1 MIKRLDDLTRRKL
14 YASENGRCWLCQREA
29 TDVAHII
36 GRAHHVV
43 RWDTAPDGNCHL
55 LCRDCHSKDH
65 DAKLMPS
72 YRDVYVS
79 RFGLEAWQSLWDR
92 SQKWTWMPNTAL
104 VDKLKELES

>member
-1 MIKRLDDLTRRKL
+1 
-14 YASENGRCWLCQREA
+14 
-29 TDVAHII
+29 
-36 GRAHHVV
+36 
-43 RWDTAPDGNCHL
+43 
-55 LCRDCHSKDH
+55 
-65 DAKLMPS
+65 MPS